1 MQKIPLQAARPDM
14 VLAKPVTRDNGMVLV
29 AAGTVLTDSL
39 INRLE
44 NMDVAAIVVEG
55 NPVDLDGSGGQA
67 VAKKMERLDRLFRN
81 FQNDPYMGKVKKI
94 IGEYYQQQGAF
105 GGVGAKIEGGE

>member
-14 VLAKPVTRDNGMVLV
+14 ILAKPVTRENGMVLV
-29 AAGTVLTDSL
+29 AAGTVLTDGL
-39 INRLE
+39 IARLE

-81 FQNDPYMGKVKKI
+81 FQDDPYMLRIKKTI
-94 IGEYYQQQGAF
+94 AEYYQQQGAF
-105 GGVGAKIEGGE
+105 GSAGPKSGDRP